1 MHVESGYQRPYWK
14 LVKLA
19 TGIPFNIC
27 QYGSENDKLLFH
39 RWFLFWACNHWLPTA
54 FGAGSENIIRSAFIL
69 LSSVNSAVYACY

>member
-1 MHVESGYQRPYWK
+1 MLWLVFKITKITWIPSMHVESGYQRPYWK

-39 RWFLFWACNHWLPTA
+39 RWFLSRACKSLVTNC
-54 FGAGSENIIRSAFIL
+54 IRSRQ
-69 LSSVNSAVYACY
+69 